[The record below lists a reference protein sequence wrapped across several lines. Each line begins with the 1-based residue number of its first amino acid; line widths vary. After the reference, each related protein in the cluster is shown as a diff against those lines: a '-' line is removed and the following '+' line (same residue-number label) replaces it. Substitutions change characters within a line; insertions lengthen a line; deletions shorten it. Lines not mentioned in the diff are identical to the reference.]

1 MHRRDSL
8 IAVLVLAALL
18 FAACQREHLSRKEA
32 GTRMNINTAGFLG
45 DASVTINPGMC
56 AGRVALSQGE
66 ATIRDDCFTGDT
78 NVVLC
83 TDATAA
89 NPIKCSPAPG
99 TLSISGSAATP
110 SVTRECAETG

>member
-1 MHRRDSL
+1 MNRRDPL

-18 FAACQREHLSRKEA
+18 FAACQHEHLSRKVA
-32 GTRMNINTAGFLG
+32 GPGMNINTAGFLG
-45 DASVTINPGMC
+45 DASVTINIGMC
-56 AGRVALSQGE
+56 AGRVALAQGE

-89 NPIKCSPAPG
+89 SPIKCSPAPG
-99 TLSISGSAATP
+99 TLSILGSGGHIISYAR
-110 SVTRECAETG
+110 VR

>member
-32 GTRMNINTAGFLG
+32 GTGMNIITAGFLG

-89 NPIKCSPAPG
+89 NPIKCSPVPG
-99 TLSISGSAATP
+99 TLSISGSDGDTISSAR
-110 SVTRECAETG
+110 VR

>member
-1 MHRRDSL
+1 
-8 IAVLVLAALL
+8 VLVLAAPL
-18 FAACQREHLSRKEA
+18 FAACEHEHLSRKEA
-32 GTRMNINTAGFLG
+32 GTGMNINTAGFLG
-45 DASVTINPGMC
+45 DASVNVNLGMC

-89 NPIKCSPAPG
+89 SPAPG
-99 TLSISGSAATP
+99 TLSISGSGGDIISYAR
-110 SVTRECAETG
+110 VR

>member
-8 IAVLVLAALL
+8 IVVLVLAALL
-18 FAACQREHLSRKEA
+18 FAACQDEHLNRKEA
-32 GTRMNINTAGFLG
+32 GTGMNINTAGFLG
-45 DASVTINPGMC
+45 DASVNVNLGMC

-66 ATIRDDCFTGDT
+66 ATNRDDCFTGDT

-89 NPIKCSPAPG
+89 RPIKCSPAPG
-99 TLSISGSAATP
+99 TLSISGSGGDIISYAR
-110 SVTRECAETG
+110 VR